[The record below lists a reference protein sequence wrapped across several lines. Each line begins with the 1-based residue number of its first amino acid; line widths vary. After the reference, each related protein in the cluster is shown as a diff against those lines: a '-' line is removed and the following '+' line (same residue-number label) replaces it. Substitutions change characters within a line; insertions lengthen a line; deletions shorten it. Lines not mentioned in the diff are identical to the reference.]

1 MKALSVSS
9 PKQQRGSIYTTLIL
23 VAMFALFLVSALK
36 IAPAYMDNAIIK
48 DAMEGIAANNDMETM
63 SITEIRTA
71 LMRTLNTNSVDNFD
85 AGNVVLVREGGE
97 EFIDINYESRAPLFY
112 NIEAVVVFK
121 NRFPKS

>member
-1 MKALSVSS
+1 MKVLSVSS

-23 VAMFALFLVSALK
+23 VAMFALFLISALK
-36 IAPAYMDNAIIK
+36 IAPAYMDNGIIR
-48 DAMEGIAANNDMETM
+48 DAMEGIAATNDMETM
-63 SITEIRTA
+63 SIAEIRTA
-71 LMRTLNTNSVDNFD
+71 LMRTLNTNSVENFD
-85 AGNVVLVREGGE
+85 AENVVLVREGGE